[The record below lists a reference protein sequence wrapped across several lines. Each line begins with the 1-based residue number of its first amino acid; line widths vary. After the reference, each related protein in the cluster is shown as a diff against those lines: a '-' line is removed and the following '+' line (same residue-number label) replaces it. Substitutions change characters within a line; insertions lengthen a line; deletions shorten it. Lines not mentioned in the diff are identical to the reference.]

1 MLVNYKDYEKEY
13 PSLFIGLNARM
24 KGQLAVYLSLGPS
37 RTYKKAAELLNIAQ
51 GTFAQNSL
59 KYGFKEKAEKFDL
72 EIIGETMPK
81 LKSMSLA
88 YYENFLRI
96 ITRILQETL
105 DNEDK
110 IVKNIKIGELDDLIK
125 LVKVNEIASKFIEMD
140 EVSSATQA
148 DKTFEGLTEAMNEL
162 NKFSKTLNK
171 DGDNNG
177 N

>member
-24 KGQLAVYLSLGPS
+24 KGQLAVYLSLGPA

-72 EIIGETMPK
+72 EIINETMPK

-88 YYENFLRI
+88 LE
-96 ITRILQETL
+96 
-105 DNEDK
+105 NEDE
-110 IVKNIKIGELDDLIK
+110 IINNIKIGELDDLVK
-125 LVKVNEIASKFIEMD
+125 LVKINEIASKFIDTE
-140 EVSSATQA
+140 EAGSTTQA
-148 DKTFEGLTEAMNEL
+148 DKTFEGLADAMDAL
-162 NKFSKTLNK
+162 NKFSQTLNK